1 MNDLKLES
9 VTYNETSGKPVI
21 MHTYWHNGEE
31 SIDKESEKN
40 HEKMS
45 KDIKKTQK
53 SLDTLL
59 KKMDKCLENQTV
71 IFSEIENKIIKYMSD
86 TSEHYEP
93 TQLEIQ
99 ARKHARE
106 QFSLQ
111 EEHIKKKRTVNYSK
125 CTICLDRIFTKF
137 KNWLPCAHFF
147 HDQCISEWL
156 KDNITC
162 PECRIPVFIQDDEQL
177 LLYNN
182 FLIKKRNDTELI
194 RQNIFTNDY
203 NLALMFIRDPNLF
216 NVNVIEDD
224 ETYEKFQTL
233 IETDA
238 PEFTDETYA
247 YLFDVDE
254 APVEYDSDYEREA
267 QFRHG
272 LIRYIPEHLL
282 D

>member
-1 MNDLKLES
+1 
-9 VTYNETSGKPVI
+9 
-21 MHTYWHNGEE
+21 
-31 SIDKESEKN
+31 
-40 HEKMS
+40 
-45 KDIKKTQK
+45 
-53 SLDTLL
+53 
-59 KKMDKCLENQTV
+59 
-71 IFSEIENKIIKYMSD
+71 MSD

-111 EEHIKKKRTVNYSK
+111 EEEHIKKKRTVNYSK

-182 FLIKKRNDTELI
+182 FLIKKRNDIELI

-203 NLALMFIRDPNLF
+203 NLALMFIRDPRLF
-216 NVNVIEDD
+216 NVDVIEDD
-224 ETYEKFQTL
+224 ETYEKFQAL
-233 IETDA
+233 IETDI

-247 YLFDVDE
+247 YLFDADE
-254 APVEYDSDYEREA
+254 YPIDYE
-267 QFRHG
+267 
-272 LIRYIPEHLL
+272 LIRYIPENL
-282 D
+282 